1 MVAIMKVAITGSE
14 AKVLRYL
21 ALNGPDIGY
30 NMGKEVDI
38 SLKTAYTAP
47 KILVDRE
54 LVSVSVVGKTR
65 SGQDMKE
72 YSLTVLGLAT
82 ALLYPQVNENLRD
95 VIRSW
100 NHLLP
105 LVLEKW
111 HVFVDAG
118 VKDLAKH
125 RLMNAAVVLVRASQ
139 SPEWEYP
146 WETPIDPAEVF
157 KSNFYYSD
165 PLFFDHVEKLKWAE
179 VCAKDPEIRDYL
191 IKRLTTIIKSYK
203 NKTREV
209 EDMKQMLQGKD
220 ERKTIS
226 ALDNENEDLSP
237 KR

>member
-21 ALNGPDIGY
+21 ALNGPDTGY

-82 ALLYPQVNENLRD
+82 ALLYPQVNENMHD

-100 NHLLP
+100 GPLLT
-105 LVLEKW
+105 LVLGKW
-111 HVFVDAG
+111 DVFVNAG

-139 SPEWEYP
+139 SLEWEFAWHP
-146 WETPIDPAEVF
+146 PKDTAEIF
-157 KSNFYYSD
+157 RYNFYLSD
-165 PLFFDHVEKLKWAE
+165 TLFHDHEKRLKWARA
-179 VCAKDPEIRDYL
+179 CAKDPEIRDYL
-191 IKRLTTIIKSYK
+191 IRELTMNIERYK
-203 NKTREV
+203 KMMRESKIMMEV
-209 EDMKQMLQGKD
+209 LKD
-220 ERKTIS
+220 EKD
-226 ALDNENEDLSP
+226 ASP
-237 KR
+237 L